1 MIIPSV
7 YGCFVDGMD
16 KIYATNTHDAQP
28 KPLTSKNDIG
38 LPIRRFY
45 VYPSVYP
52 SSLVPKWLLWSHV
65 MQWRGLQH
73 HQMDGVNSYPIL
85 WQSTYPIVGS
95 LPIKIT
101 PRS

>member
-45 VYPSVYP
+45 VYPSI
-52 SSLVPKWLLWSHV
+52 SSAQMTIVITCNAMEGFATPPNGWGQLL
-65 MQWRGLQH
+65 
-73 HQMDGVNSYPIL
+73 SYF
-85 WQSTYPIVGS
+85 VA
-95 LPIKIT
+95 
-101 PRS
+101 